1 SSAGIPHLTTG
12 IAYLFISRSD
22 FSGFVFD
29 DKEETNQMYAP
40 MNDQV
45 MGHFKIADLGSS
57 ESGHL
62 LLSDA
67 SSASTSKGNVLR
79 KKKSKGMTLDELNRH
94 QEENRRKLNELA
106 LIDPNGRQPTVSDG
120 NIGKVDSTN
129 GVCVKT
135 PMDGL
140 FPISFHRDENNE
152 IDLITIQ
159 MMENEKVI
167 SNVLAYGETNKGLR
181 GAVSCVIPWE
191 VNKKRDHEGWIH
203 PMRREL
209 EQKRSSGFGTN
220 GPRHLVQ
227 AVFGGPVNFVYTH
240 GVSSTGKEGWPRVEF
255 LYYNCLEEHLND
267 VVNHYNW
274 LAMRH
279 RTGHAVR
286 DTSGIQVGPA
296 DIWIARKLPTEQ
308 MNKLVLST
316 YTTAC
321 DDDVTVLLVMPIS
334 AFSMDMMT
342 DILMAPRIYENMKE
356 MNAGSHPMKP
366 SHNAHNALDFCQYC
380 GVRRGKKILKCSR
393 CGNTTGGQVRHA
405 SWVPAF
411 NRGYQ
416 AESLCPPFIKA
427 VANAENYLS
436 LPEAQRRKI
445 KITEAKPQPNNR
457 ARPGNDARGPT
468 DHRVHR
474 RAPNLG
480 NLLSYRKIDD
490 RGLKVSSFILD
501 QGQLDSMFGHS
512 VKINSAFGE
521 KALVLS
527 STSLRQSKRQR
538 TPGQSNL
545 EPVLASHA
553 LDSNSTIK
561 TIKRG
566 QCPGGGIRVH
576 HVIVRTPQSVSTK
589 SVRGHHEQRL
599 CCEDKGRGAL
609 LELGLAPY
617 THGVLPVPGR
627 QYLYDKPTGINRFPA

>member
-1 SSAGIPHLTTG
+1 VGDRLDVNGPFFQKWAEGIARFYVGTDTATIRISPTDMEAGIYHRKVVRSKWTRYEDAGSDGYPGNNGGFFASVIDTKQPGSQWTLSGKLHTIDRSSAGIPHLTTG
-12 IAYLFISRSD
+12 LAYLFISRSD

-40 MNDQV
+40 MRDQV
-45 MGHFKIADLGSS
+45 MGHFKIADLGSL

-393 CGNTTGGQVRHA
+393 CGN
-405 SWVPAF
+405 
-411 NRGYQ
+411 
-416 AESLCPPFIKA
+416 
-427 VANAENYLS
+427 VAYCSKECQTKDWKTHKNACKKS
-436 LPEAQRRKI
+436 K
-445 KITEAKPQPNNR
+445 
-457 ARPGNDARGPT
+457 
-468 DHRVHR
+468 
-474 RAPNLG
+474 
-480 NLLSYRKIDD
+480 
-490 RGLKVSSFILD
+490 
-501 QGQLDSMFGHS
+501 
-512 VKINSAFGE
+512 GE
-521 KALVLS
+521 K
-527 STSLRQSKRQR
+527 KD
-538 TPGQSNL
+538 
-545 EPVLASHA
+545 E
-553 LDSNSTIK
+553 
-561 TIKRG
+561 
-566 QCPGGGIRVH
+566 
-576 HVIVRTPQSVSTK
+576 
-589 SVRGHHEQRL
+589 
-599 CCEDKGRGAL
+599 
-609 LELGLAPY
+609 
-617 THGVLPVPGR
+617 
-627 QYLYDKPTGINRFPA
+627 